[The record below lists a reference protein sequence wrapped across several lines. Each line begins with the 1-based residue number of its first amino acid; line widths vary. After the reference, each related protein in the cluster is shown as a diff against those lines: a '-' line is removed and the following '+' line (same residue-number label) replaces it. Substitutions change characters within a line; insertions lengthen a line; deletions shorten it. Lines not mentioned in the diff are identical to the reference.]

1 MLEEKNDN
9 LSPIENETDGN
20 QENVLKNEVEE
31 TVDIVSEEVE
41 TENTAPIEEEVVVEI
56 SAEELAD
63 DSPETESEH
72 QKALNA
78 IDDSNAEESEDETLK
93 DRHDIPLLDYHS
105 MSMEALVDE
114 LEKLSTVEKVMSIK
128 EHVEE
133 IKKEFLSKYNHFID
147 EKKDEFIAE
156 NPDSTEDF

>member
-20 QENVLKNEVEE
+20 QENVLNNEIEE
-31 TVDIVSEEVE
+31 TAETVSEEIE
-41 TENTAPIEEEVVVEI
+41 TAPLIPVEEEVVVEI
-56 SAEELAD
+56 SPEELAD
-63 DSPETESEH
+63 DSPITESEH

-78 IDDSNAEESEDETLK
+78 IDETNAEESEDETLK
-93 DRHDIPLLDYHS
+93 ERHAIPMLDYHA
-105 MSMEALVDE
+105 MSMDALVDE

-133 IKKEFLSKYNHFID
+133 IKKEFL
-147 EKKDEFIAE
+147 
-156 NPDSTEDF
+156 

>member
-20 QENVLKNEVEE
+20 QENVLNNEIKE
-31 TVDIVSEEVE
+31 TAETVSEEVE
-41 TENTAPIEEEVVVEI
+41 TAPLTSVEEEVVVEI
-56 SAEELAD
+56 SPEELAD
-63 DSPETESEH
+63 DSPMTESEH

-93 DRHDIPLLDYHS
+93 DRHNIPLLDYHA
-105 MSMEALVDE
+105 MSMETLVDE

-128 EHVEE
+128 EHVEKL
-133 IKKEFLSKYNHFID
+133 KKNFYRNTIILLM
-147 EKKDEFIAE
+147 KKGMSF
-156 NPDSTEDF
+156 